1 MFNEGIEVGVIEC
14 DMHREREREREREGV
29 CWLPRKSRKRNESEY
44 IYLINKNLYYGI
56 WNTPSTRYIY

>member
-14 DMHREREREREREGV
+14 DMHTQRERERERERERGCV

-44 IYLINKNLYYGI
+44 FDK
-56 WNTPSTRYIY
+56 